1 MSNLFQTIFGIFAPK
16 PVSDITNFSGKVI
29 ETVNE
34 CGEKRYIEMGIEI
47 NHQLERQ
54 KDLEILL
61 TKCKRLLSFV
71 EAKDEL
77 QAFEEMAFFVAKV
90 RQAKY
95 RGNDI
100 RGLFKEFEEIEKNIK
115 RSSKSF
121 QNLSKILTMLG

>member
-1 MSNLFQTIFGIFAPK
+1 MSNLFQTVVGFFTPK
-16 PVSDITNFSGKVI
+16 PVSGKVI

-34 CGEKRYIEMGIEI
+34 CGEKRYIEMEIER
-47 NHQLERQ
+47 NYQLERQ
-54 KDLEILL
+54 KDLEILI
-61 TKCKRLLSFV
+61 TKCKRLLSIV

-100 RGLFKEFEEIEKNIK
+100 QGLFKEFEEIEKNIK
-115 RSSKSF
+115 RSSESF
-121 QNLSKILTMLG
+121 QNLSKILTMMG